1 MCFLILILISI
12 LINYLLLILNSI
24 KLFLLICNINW
35 IDLFHFIIISY
46 SIIIIFILI
55 VI

>member
-1 MCFLILILISI
+1 MCFLILISI
-12 LINYLLLILNSI
+12 LINYLLFILNSI

-35 IDLFHFIIISY
+35 IDLFHFIIISNN
-46 SIIIIFILI
+46 IIIIFVLI